1 MKHFAEKIGGNGGE
15 AVFYLHEPSD
25 EIASNK
31 KYPVMVIVPGGA
43 YMWVSDR
50 EGEPIAA
57 EYFAKGISCVV
68 LKYATEGRPF
78 FKENLYPGKE
88 PVSVFPNSLKEL
100 AMTVAMLRENAQNWA
115 IDPDKIAVAGFS
127 AGGNLAGQLSVY
139 WKKEWLEK
147 ETGYSSE
154 MMKPNIAILAYPMLD
169 CVKASGRTAINAWV
183 NRAMLGEDVTEE
195 RLKKVSPLYQVNSD
209 VPPTFIWHTE
219 DTFVPV
225 ENSLAYVMELQKNQI
240 PYEVHIYQKG
250 EHGFALGDERTDS
263 MPDHSQV
270 NEQGA
275 TWVKLSLGW
284 MRQIG
289 FMK

>member
-1 MKHFAEKIGGNGGE
+1 
-15 AVFYLHEPSD
+15 
-25 EIASNK
+25 
-31 KYPVMVIVPGGA
+31 
-43 YMWVSDR
+43 MWVSDR

-78 FKENLYPGKE
+78 FKENLYPEKE
-88 PVSVFPNSLKEL
+88 PVSIFPNPLKEL
-100 AMTVAMLRENAQNWA
+100 ATVVALLRKKAEEWSVDSDR
-115 IDPDKIAVAGFS
+115 IGIIGFS
-127 AGGNLAGQLSVY
+127 AGGNLVGQLSVF

-147 ETGYSSE
+147 ETGYSAE
-154 MMKPNIAILAYPMLD
+154 MMKPNIAVLAYPMLD
-169 CVKASGRTAINAWV
+169 CVKASGRSAINAWV
-183 NRAMLGEDVTEE
+183 NRAMLGNEVTEE
-195 RLKKVSPLYQVNSD
+195 RLKTVSPVYQVNKD
-209 VPPTFIWHTE
+209 VPRTFIWHTTE

-225 ENSLAYVMELQKNQI
+225 ENSLKYVTELQKYQV
-240 PYEVHIYQKG
+240 PYELHIYQKG

-275 TWVKLSLGW
+275 TWLNLSLGW
-284 MRQIG
+284 MKQIG